1 MRKMVLV
8 MFVFLVF
15 QNFWNPLNLVISSS
29 QSEGNEVKLSKG
41 DNGREITIEIGDVLH
56 IELKRF
62 GGTGYEWYLDE
73 SYEKYFE
80 LMKKGTET
88 LQSRNLVGTPVVRTW
103 ELIAIEKGET
113 EIRLFLYRNW
123 EGQDKA
129 VETFKVKVKIL

>member
-15 QNFWNPLNLVISSS
+15 QSFWNPLNFAISSS
-29 QSEGNEVKLSKG
+29 LNGGNEVKLNKG
-41 DNGREITIEIGDVLH
+41 DNGKEIIIKVGDVLY
-56 IELKRF
+56 IELERF
-62 GGTGYEWYLDE
+62 GGTGYEWYLDK

-80 LMKKGTET
+80 LMKEGTET
-88 LQSRNLVGTPVVRTW
+88 LQSRNLVGTPVARTW